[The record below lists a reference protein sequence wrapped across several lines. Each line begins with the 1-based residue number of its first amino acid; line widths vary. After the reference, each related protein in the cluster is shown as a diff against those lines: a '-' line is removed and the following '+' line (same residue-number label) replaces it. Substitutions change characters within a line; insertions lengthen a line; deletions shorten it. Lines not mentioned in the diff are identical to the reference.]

1 MLQQLY
7 QHIQHL
13 QQRVEQLQQQQPPPA
28 PVSHPSIKPV
38 KPERFSGTTSTD
50 TLPFLQSLKR
60 YFALSRLALTD
71 AHILDYCAN
80 FLTGTATTWFEG
92 VQVSGTPITTFEEFE
107 EQLKKRFIPYGIE
120 LTARTEI
127 RRIKQKNFK
136 SLQEYTVKFQQLLNH
151 IPDMPVDSRETFDN
165 YVDGLKPFLQ
175 NEIIKSFPAIT
186 TFAQAASFAAM
197 LEQRWVHQNMFRA
210 DAPLRTGVRPAAFSS
225 FPAAHPTSQP
235 MEISHV
241 DGTTRFHEEEDHT
254 VDAADHSPPGTCHEP
269 DAPHSTHT

>member
-1 MLQQLY
+1 
-7 QHIQHL
+7 
-13 QQRVEQLQQQQPPPA
+13 
-28 PVSHPSIKPV
+28 V
-38 KPERFSGTTSTD
+38 KPERFSGASSTD

-80 FLTGTATTWFEG
+80 FLTGAASTWFG
-92 VQVSGTPITTFEEFE
+92 SVQASGSPVTTFEEFE

-127 RRIKQKNFK
+127 RRIKQKSYK

-151 IPDMPVDSRETFDN
+151 IPDMPVDSREAFDN
-165 YVDGLKPFLQ
+165 YLDGLKPFLQ
-175 NEIIKSFPAIT
+175 NEIIKSYPAIT
-186 TFAQAASFAAM
+186 TFAQAASYAAM
-197 LEQRWVHQNMFRA
+197 LEQRWVHQTMFRA
-210 DAPLRTGVRPAAFSS
+210 DPPLRTGSRSTAFSS
-225 FPAAHPTSQP
+225 SPAARPTSQP

-254 VDAADHSPPGTCHEP
+254 EDATDQSSQVHAMNQMRLSRLTPELRMQLTKEGKCFRCRQPGHISRNCP
-269 DAPHSTHT
+269 KNVKPKN